1 MRTLHIRRLGRVE
14 YADGLAAQKLLV
26 EARAKDLI
34 PDTLLLLEHPRVITL
49 GRGAK
54 AQNIL
59 WSPAQLAT
67 KGYEVH
73 ETDRGG
79 DVTYHG
85 PGQLVGYPILDLKP
99 DRKDVRRYVASVE
112 ELMIRVA
119 KSYGLEAGRVPGRVG
134 IWTAAGKLGAIG
146 VHIARWITSHGFA
159 FNVHTDLDDF
169 SAIVPCGLAGAGV
182 ASLESLLGSAPPF
195 AEVEQRFAATAA
207 QIWES
212 DAFELPAEL
221 RTVSVTMV
229 REDGRVLLMERS
241 QDRGG
246 FWQILT
252 GRIEQGESPLAAA
265 AREIHEETGYAP
277 RLEEVR
283 ELGYAHS
290 FAWGDRS
297 PPLFAHETSFV
308 LKLPEAAPEPVLS
321 DEHVSHEWCTPEEAQ
336 RRVPFAGLRRAI
348 QLATQRDQAPGPR
361 PAARSPK
368 PAL

>member
-26 EARAKDLI
+26 EARARDLI

-54 AQNIL
+54 AQNVL
-59 WSPAQLAT
+59 WSPAQLAA

-99 DRKDVRRYVASVE
+99 DRKDVRKYVASVE

-119 KSYGLEAGRVPGRVG
+119 GSYGISAARVPGRVG

-146 VHIARWITSHGFA
+146 VHISRWITSHGFA

-169 SAIVPCGLAGAGV
+169 SAIVPCGIAGAGV

-207 QIWES
+207 QLWES

-221 RTVSVTMV
+221 RTISATVV
-229 REDGRVLLMERS
+229 REDGRVLLLQRS
-241 QDRGG
+241 GERGG

-252 GRIEQGESPLAAA
+252 GRIERNESPLAAA

-283 ELGYAHS
+283 DLDYAHA
-290 FAWGDRS
+290 FALGDRT

-308 LKLPEAAPEPVLS
+308 LKLPAGAPEPVLS
-321 DEHVSHEWCTPEEAQ
+321 GEHVGHRWCTPQEAQ
-336 RRVPFAGLRRAI
+336 ALVPFAGLRRAI
-348 QLATQRDQAPGPR
+348 QLATRAVRPR
-361 PAARSPK
+361 
-368 PAL
+368 